1 VLFGSFVGAVDA
13 GPASSPYPRSRH
25 AAQHH
30 VTLPTSDPNGI
41 VNFDDAIVVIESDG
55 QQHSHRYRVTTEGH
69 RRALFLSKTHHRLLR
84 DGLAEIT
91 AEPTRPARLRAA
103 DRAYEAAIDDLLT
116 RAAIAA

>member
-55 QQHSHRYRVTTEGH
+55 QQG
-69 RRALFLSKTHHRLLR
+69 F
-84 DGLAEIT
+84 
-91 AEPTRPARLRAA
+91 RPARQRIKASHQGAELNCARDELLSDVKAILAGGLHSA
-103 DRAYEAAIDDLLT
+103 DSAVQR
-116 RAAIAA
+116 

>member
-55 QQHSHRYRVTTEGH
+55 QQ
-69 RRALFLSKTHHRLLR
+69 
-84 DGLAEIT
+84 
-91 AEPTRPARLRAA
+91 
-103 DRAYEAAIDDLLT
+103 
-116 RAAIAA
+116 

>member
-55 QQHSHRYRVTTEGH
+55 QQSG
-69 RRALFLSKTHHRLLR
+69 
-84 DGLAEIT
+84 
-91 AEPTRPARLRAA
+91 
-103 DRAYEAAIDDLLT
+103 T
-116 RAAIAA
+116 RAPILAPR

>member
-1 VLFGSFVGAVDA
+1 MLFGSFVGAVDA

-55 QQHSHRYRVTTEGH
+55 QRGVALIGARVT
-69 RRALFLSKTHHRLLR
+69 LSWGFFVGGFFVGDGGLGDHESLLR
-84 DGLAEIT
+84 TGGLA
-91 AEPTRPARLRAA
+91 
-103 DRAYEAAIDDLLT
+103 
-116 RAAIAA
+116 

>member
-55 QQHSHRYRVTTEGH
+55 QQSVAAGEDPSATV
-69 RRALFLSKTHHRLLR
+69 RA
-84 DGLAEIT
+84 GLASWSCDT
-91 AEPTRPARLRAA
+91 AAGSGAHCGDGVA
-103 DRAYEAAIDDLLT
+103 
-116 RAAIAA
+116 